1 MKKLG
6 NTEAEL
12 QNSVAYKK
20 MRVALIQNMKLCTD
34 MKLALFPECRNSR
47 LSAVN

>member
-12 QNSVAYKK
+12 KKKRVAYKK
-20 MRVALIQNMKLCTD
+20 VYFVIFQNLRRIN
-34 MKLALFPECRNSR
+34 E
-47 LSAVN
+47 SAV